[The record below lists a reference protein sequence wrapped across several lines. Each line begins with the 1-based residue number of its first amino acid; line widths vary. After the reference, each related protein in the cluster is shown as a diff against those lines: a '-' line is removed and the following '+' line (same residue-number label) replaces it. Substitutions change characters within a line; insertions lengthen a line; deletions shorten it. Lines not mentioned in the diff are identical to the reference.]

1 MNGRAHWAG
10 SLFNIVNKWP
20 PLFQNGD
27 GPLLKIEELSDPRKP
42 TQTNETITSSVL
54 LFGITLILVLLRL
67 KKYFRKIEFVFCG
80 WTKSHK

>member
-1 MNGRAHWAG
+1 MNGRALWAG

-42 TQTNETITSSVL
+42 TQTNENQRTNDIMVQQSKKEIILEV
-54 LFGITLILVLLRL
+54 INTLTNENQL
-67 KKYFRKIEFVFCG
+67 KIP
-80 WTKSHK
+80 